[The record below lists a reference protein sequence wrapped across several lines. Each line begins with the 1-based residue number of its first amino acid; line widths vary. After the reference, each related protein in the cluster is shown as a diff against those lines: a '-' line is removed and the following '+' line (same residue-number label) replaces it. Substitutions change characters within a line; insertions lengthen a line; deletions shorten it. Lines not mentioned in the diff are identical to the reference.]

1 MQLPF
6 SNSCSERNEL
16 LDIYPRDHST
26 CFHHSKYQFP
36 FPCSPGRHLY
46 YWFSPC
52 LMTIYGRKTKSHL
65 TGIQDF
71 HHSYSQPLH
80 SAPQQP
86 TPGSFLQFRI
96 AANYMVV
103 RTLNVNFE
111 TWFNNQLKSEYRIY
125 QSSQKITRVHHVP
138 LMKPKYFQVAGMES
152 IKHWFLVSL
161 AWD

>member
-46 YWFSPC
+46 YWFFSLLNDHIWQKNNQSPHR
-52 LMTIYGRKTKSHL
+52 YSR
-65 TGIQDF
+65 F

-103 RTLNVNFE
+103 RTPNVNFE
-111 TWFNNQLKSEYRIY
+111 PWFNNQLKSEYRIY
-125 QSSQKITRVHHVP
+125 QSSKKITRVHHVP
-138 LMKPKYFQVAGMES
+138 LMKPEYFQVAGMES
-152 IKHWFLVSL
+152 INHWFLVSL